1 MITKEVHQLAR
12 KKIIK
17 MKMKAMMKI
26 QKTKNPQNGV

>member
-1 MITKEVHQLAR
+1 MTTKEVHQLAK

-17 MKMKAMMKI
+17 MKTKAMMKI